1 MGWQAAAGRGHSLSD
16 GRRGVRWGR
25 GGGGTPGRSP
35 LLLAALAGRWAQ
47 QPAPPEE
54 FAMERSVQTMHEGL
68 GCSNGAAAELEQTE
82 T

>member
-16 GRRGVRWGR
+16 GRGGVRWGR

-35 LLLAALAGRWAQ
+35 LPLVALAGRWVP
-47 QPAPPEE
+47 QPARPEE
-54 FAMERSVQTMHEGL
+54 FPTERSVQTMHEGL
-68 GCSNGAAAELEQTE
+68 VCGNGAAAELEQTE